1 MININGYSFYVL
13 DRTSNI
19 ISNECLNKINIKNEY
34 SSVFCQYII
43 KFLLILSKI
52 LS

>member
-19 ISNECLNKINIKNEY
+19 ISNEYLNKNKHKNEY
-34 SSVFCQYII
+34 SC
-43 KFLLILSKI
+43 
-52 LS
+52 